1 MHSDPSGGQTG
12 FRYLPDPLGRLNQ
25 GCYLRQRDLPDPFG
39 RLTAEP
45 KPEPEIS
52 NFRNPFRIRDSVGME
67 GMNSRRDVAKVESLL
82 GRAGA
87 LDLAE
92 TDGVTG
98 FFGARADEAV
108 KKFQKDHGLRV
119 DGLINPNGPTLRT
132 LIAGA
137 GQRGNN
143 AGLPG
148 RTPGIVAKQE
158 NPLPPFSEQPTPDPR
173 RETIKRI
180 AGRFL
185 EIQKAGT
192 GTEIAQGPV
201 LPTKP
206 VPPTSPKTSPP
217 KDPVSPAPPK
227 TPKVPGAPFTPEEQ
241 RKFEQLREVTPGIT
255 KEQVERLAREGR
267 VTKEQLL
274 KVLREQRIQELQQLL
289 DILK

>member
-108 KKFQKDHGLRV
+108 RKFQKDHGLRV

-143 AGLPG
+143 ADLPG

-180 AGRFL
+180 AGRLL

-192 GTEIAQGPV
+192 GTEIAQGRFFRRNQCRRQPRKRRHLGIRSRLRRPK
-201 LPTKP
+201 LPRFRARR
-206 VPPTSPKTSPP
+206 SR
-217 KDPVSPAPPK
+217 
-227 TPKVPGAPFTPEEQ
+227 
-241 RKFEQLREVTPGIT
+241 RKSRGNSSSF
-255 KEQVERLAREGR
+255 AR
-267 VTKEQLL
+267 
-274 KVLREQRIQELQQLL
+274 
-289 DILK
+289 